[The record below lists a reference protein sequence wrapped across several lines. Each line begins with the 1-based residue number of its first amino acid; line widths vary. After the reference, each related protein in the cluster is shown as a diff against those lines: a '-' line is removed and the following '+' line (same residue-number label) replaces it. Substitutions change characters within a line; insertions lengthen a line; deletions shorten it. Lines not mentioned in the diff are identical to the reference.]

1 MRLKANVAVI
11 FHGAADVRG
20 CRLALAV
27 AEGAWDA
34 GAVVRVRR
42 MDQLAAPA
50 GARSEPEWAE
60 LLREVEDLPEAT
72 ADDLAW
78 ADAVLLGTSSRDG
91 AARAQLGRFVDAV
104 LPSWEGVV
112 VPFGSLAPRIGEEV
126 GGTPIDRADVPS
138 AAELAE
144 ARDEGRRV
152 AEAVHE
158 LKGGRPP
165 LADVA

>member
-1 MRLKANVAVI
+1 VI

-42 MDQLAAPA
+42 VEQVAAPA
-50 GARSEPEWAE
+50 GRRSEPEWGD
-60 LLREVEDLPEAT
+60 LLCEVEDLPEAT
-72 ADDLAW
+72 AEDLTW
-78 ADAVLLGTSSRDG
+78 ADAVLFGTSSPDG
-91 AARAQLGRFVDAV
+91 AVRAHVRSFIDAV
-104 LPSWEGVV
+104 LPHWGGVV
-112 VPFGSLAPRIGEEV
+112 VPFGSLAAPVEDGDRER
-126 GGTPIDRADVPS
+126 PIDRAETPS
-138 AAELAE
+138 AAELAA

-152 AEAVHE
+152 AETVHAVKE
-158 LKGGRPP
+158 GRPP